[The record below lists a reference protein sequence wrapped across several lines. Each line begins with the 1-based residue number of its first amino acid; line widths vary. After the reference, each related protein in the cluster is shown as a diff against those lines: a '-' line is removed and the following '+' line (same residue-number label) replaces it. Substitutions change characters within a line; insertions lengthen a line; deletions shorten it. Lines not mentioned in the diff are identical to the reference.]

1 MHCGNLDFLKYH
13 IRKRRLNHLEEADK
27 FWSSVLVAIEK
38 YGEVNIFNMD
48 ETWWGLVPHDEK
60 DWAPKGADEVTFDI
74 NSKYFEKTRFNVIS
88 TITSSGEKLDFTVIT
103 KERRYVVKKFFEK
116 V

>member
-13 IRKRRLNHLEEADK
+13 IRKRRLNHLEEADE

-103 KERRYVVKKFFEK
+103 KERRYVVKKLFEK